1 MSRHSQGS
9 AGMQD
14 ARPAMPSGDI
24 PTLRLA
30 GQLSPAG
37 RRHRFFFLLTLI
49 AVIFGVDGFTSL
61 SSAIAVLYV
70 LVPLLAADMLPKRG
84 VIAVAG
90 LCGALALVSYG
101 IGHGLEAEPAATLR
115 LVFSLVAL
123 AAATLLA
130 LRSIAARAL
139 QAEQARLLAASES
152 RYRTIFETLA
162 VGIWEHDF
170 RPVQQALADL
180 RAGGVTDLP
189 RYLAEHPDFVIAT
202 RRLVNITDVNAT
214 ALKLLGVPSK
224 EQFFT
229 HLSGFLPE
237 TDESFAQCLIALD
250 AGQPHFTAEAR
261 LRAADG
267 AAVDIIVALNF
278 PPPGESLARVQASVL
293 DITERR
299 RMQDMLAQMRAELE
313 RAGRVAALGELA
325 AAIAHEVNQPL
336 AAIRAGADAA
346 RRWLTRDPPELE
358 EARAALAEVGASARH
373 GGEVVRRIRHLLGKS
388 EPERLPLDLSDLVA
402 EALRL
407 VQRELQAAGVALS
420 LELAPGLLLRGD
432 RILLQQLFVNLVTN
446 ALQAM
451 QPLPEGERRL
461 LLRAKAVEGMAELR
475 VQDSGPGFCPEGA
488 ARAFDAFFST
498 RPGGMGL
505 GLAVSRSIVEA
516 HDGMI
521 AIEPGPGGRL
531 RLALPLAIA

>member
-1 MSRHSQGS
+1 
-9 AGMQD
+9 MQD
-14 ARPAMPSGDI
+14 PPPAMPSPEI
-24 PTLRLA
+24 PRPAARRRRCLLLLA
-30 GQLSPAG
+30 LVA
-37 RRHRFFFLLTLI
+37 
-49 AVIFGVDGFTSL
+49 AVFGVDAFTSL

-70 LVPLLAADMLPKRG
+70 LVPLLAANLLPQRG
-84 VIAVAG
+84 VVALAA
-90 LCGALALVSYG
+90 LCGGLALLGYG
-101 IGHGLEAEPAATLR
+101 IGHGLAAEPAATLR
-115 LVFSLVAL
+115 LAFSLVAL
-123 AAATLLA
+123 AAASLLA

-170 RPVQQALADL
+170 RPVQQALEGL
-180 RAGGVTDLP
+180 RAAGVTDLP

-202 RRLVNITDVNAT
+202 RRLVTVTDVNAT

-224 EQFFT
+224 EKFFT

-237 TDESFAQCLIALD
+237 TDESFAQCLVALD

-293 DITERR
+293 DVTERR
-299 RMQDMLAQMRAELE
+299 RMQDMLAQMRAELD

-346 RRWLTRDPPELE
+346 RRWLSRAPPELA
-358 EARAALAEVGASARH
+358 EARAALAEVGAAARH
-373 GGEVVRRIRHLLGKS
+373 GGEVVRRIRRLLGRS
-388 EPERLPLDLSDLVA
+388 EPELLPLDLAELVE
-402 EALRL
+402 EARQL
-407 VQRELQAAGVALS
+407 VQRELQAAGIALQ
-420 LELAPGLLLRGD
+420 LELAPGLRLQGD
-432 RILLQQLFVNLVTN
+432 RLLLHQLFVNLVTN

-451 QPLPEGERRL
+451 QALPEGERRL
-461 LLRAKAVEGMAELR
+461 RLRAEAVAGMAELR
-475 VQDSGPGFCPEGA
+475 VEDSGPGFGAEGA
-488 ARAFDAFFST
+488 AQAFDAFFST

-531 RLALPLAIA
+531 RLALPLAPPLAPPLAGA

>member
-1 MSRHSQGS
+1 
-9 AGMQD
+9 MQTARQILPPD
-14 ARPAMPSGDI
+14 AAPTGI
-24 PTLRLA
+24 PTGIPMGAPVA
-30 GQLSPAG
+30 GLSPQG
-37 RRHRFFFLLTLI
+37 RRRRLFLLL
-49 AVIFGVDGFTSL
+49 ALVAGVFAVDGFTSL

-70 LVPLLAADMLPKRG
+70 LVPLLAADTLPKRG
-84 VIAVAG
+84 VVALAL

-101 IGHGLEAEPAATLR
+101 LGHGLQGEAPATLR

-123 AAATLLA
+123 GAATLLA

-180 RAGGVTDLP
+180 RAAGVADLP

-202 RRLVNITDVNAT
+202 RRLVNITDVNTT

-224 EQFFT
+224 EKFFT
-229 HLSGFLPE
+229 HLANFLPE
-237 TDESFAQCLIALD
+237 TDESFAECLIALD
-250 AGQPHFTAEAR
+250 EGRPHFTAEAR

-267 AAVDIIVALNF
+267 SPVDIIVALNF

-299 RMQDMLAQMRAELE
+299 RMQDMLASMRAELE

-336 AAIRAGADAA
+336 SAIRAGADAA

-358 EARAALAEVGASARH
+358 EARAALEEVGASARH

-388 EPERLPLDLSDLVA
+388 EPERLPLDLAELVA

-407 VQRELQAAGVALS
+407 VQRELQAAGVALT

-432 RILLQQLFVNLVTN
+432 RILLQQLFVNLATN

-451 QPLPEGERRL
+451 QALPAAERRL
-461 LLRAKAVEGMAELR
+461 LLRAEAVEGMAELR
-475 VQDSGPGFCPEGA
+475 VQDSGPGFCADGA

-521 AIEPGPGGRL
+521 AIDPGPGGRL
-531 RLALPLAIA
+531 RLALPLALA